1 MSKIKTREK
10 VKDIKVLDKSAVV
23 GQRMKNAFIR
33 SKRNAAALMD
43 DRQATPSEYAED
55 KVEFAADNLAHDTA
69 NVAVSGTKTAVRQGR
84 NLFQRQREK
93 RAAEKR
99 RENTAPT
106 EQAPA
111 PESSQGMAPEGQTPQ
126 RNSGIPPEGR
136 LPRQRTDPPRDG
148 QRPRQG
154 TGPTQDRR
162 LPRQRTETAPERQP
176 LPRYERTAERPPAHA
191 DVERPVDTANSI
203 VERGRAFAKK
213 QAAKW
218 AERKRQVKNRAVQSD
233 RPPQVK
239 PQDAVKAPRQVETAV
254 NTVETPAKAAKR
266 PAQAMGQTAKAT
278 GRGEKGTVKSAQRT
292 VKTAQRTV
300 KGTVKTAQHT
310 SKTAIKTADHTAK
323 TAQKTAQATAKAAKM
338 TAHAARATAKT
349 AATTA
354 KAAAKGVSATV
365 KAMIASVKALV
376 AAIAAGGW
384 VAILAIVII
393 CLIGLIVGSCF
404 GIFFSGE
411 DSGTGQTMPTVVR
424 EINQEYEGKLD
435 EIKNNTAHD
444 ALEMSGSRAVWPEVL
459 AIYAVKTTTDPDNPQ
474 EVATMDDSKK
484 ELLKEIFWAMN
495 EISHRTETATTTQT
509 VETDDGAGN
518 IIEEEIEVT
527 TTTLYI
533 TVTHKTADEMADAYN
548 FTADQR
554 AQLAELLAEENRSMW
569 SSALYGIGV
578 GDGEIVVVALSQLG
592 NVGGQPYWSWYG
604 FNSRVEW
611 CACFVS
617 WCANECGYLDTGV
630 IPRTAG
636 CISGSDWFKDRGLWQ
651 DNSYEPRP
659 GDIIYFDWD
668 EKGSSGPQD
677 GLADHV
683 GIVERV
689 ENGLVYTVEGNSGDS
704 CRENRYAIGHYE
716 IYGYGTPAY

>member
-1 MSKIKTREK
+1 MREIKTREK

-43 DRQATPSEYAED
+43 DRQASPSEYAED
-55 KVEFAADNLAHDTA
+55 KVEFAADDLAHDTA
-69 NVAVSGTKTAVRQGR
+69 NVAVSGTKTVVRQGR

-111 PESSQGMAPEGQTPQ
+111 PEPSQGTAPEGQTPQ
-126 RNSGIPPEGR
+126 RHSGTAPEGR
-136 LPRQRTDPPRDG
+136 LPRQRIEPPRDG

-154 TGPTQDRR
+154 TGPAQDRR
-162 LPRQRTETAPERQP
+162 LPHQRTGTAPERQH
-176 LPRYERTAERPPAHA
+176 LPQYERTVERPPAYA
-191 DVERPVDTANSI
+191 DVEHPVDTANSI
-203 VERGRAFAKK
+203 VERGRTFAKK

-239 PQDAVKAPRQVETAV
+239 PQDAAKAPRQVETAV
-254 NTVETPAKAAKR
+254 NTVETPVKMAKR

-278 GRGEKGTVKSAQRT
+278 GGGAKGTIKSAQRT
-292 VKTAQRTV
+292 VKTAQRTA
-300 KGTVKTAQHT
+300 KGTVKT
-310 SKTAIKTADHTAK
+310 SKTAIKTADH
-323 TAQKTAQATAKAAKM
+323 TAKAAKM

-384 VAILAIVII
+384 VAILAVVII

-411 DSGTGQTMPTVVR
+411 DSGTGQTMPAVVR

-435 EIKNNTAHD
+435 EIKNGTAHD
-444 ALEMSGSRAVWPEVL
+444 TLEMSGSRAVWPEVL

-495 EISHRTETATTTQT
+495 EISHRSETAITTQT

-518 IIEEEIEVT
+518 IIEEEVEVT

-617 WCANECGYLDTGV
+617 WCANECEYLDAGV

-659 GDIIYFDWD
+659 GDIIYFDWACFV
-668 EKGSSGPQD
+668 P
-677 GLADHV
+677 
-683 GIVERV
+683 
-689 ENGLVYTVEGNSGDS
+689 
-704 CRENRYAIGHYE
+704 
-716 IYGYGTPAY
+716 

>member
-10 VKDIKVLDKSAVV
+10 GKDIKVLDKSAVV
-23 GQRMKNAFIR
+23 GQRMKSAFIR

-55 KVEFAADNLAHDTA
+55 KVEFAADDLAHDTA

-84 NLFQRQREK
+84 KLFQRQREK

-99 RENTAPT
+99 RENTTPT

-111 PESSQGMAPEGQTPQ
+111 PESSQGMAPEGQLPQ
-126 RNSGIPPEGR
+126 RNSGPTPEGR
-136 LPRQRTDPPRDG
+136 LPRQRT
-148 QRPRQG
+148 G
-154 TGPTQDRR
+154 TGP
-162 LPRQRTETAPERQP
+162 ECQP
-176 LPRYERTAERPPAHA
+176 LPRYERTTERPPARA

-239 PQDAVKAPRQVETAV
+239 PQDAAKAPRQGETAV
-254 NTVETPAKAAKR
+254 NTVETPVKAVKR
-266 PAQAMGQTAKAT
+266 PAQAMEQTPKAT
-278 GRGEKGTVKSAQRT
+278 GRGAKGTIKSAQRT
-292 VKTAQRTV
+292 VKTAQRTA

-323 TAQKTAQATAKAAKM
+323 AAQKTAQATAKAAKM

-349 AATTA
+349 AAATA
-354 KAAAKGVSATV
+354 KATAKGVSATV

-424 EINQEYEGKLD
+424 EINQEHESKLD
-435 EIKNNTAHD
+435 EIKNGTAHD
-444 ALEMSGSRAVWPEVL
+444 VLEMSGSRAVWPEVL

-518 IIEEEIEVT
+518 IVEEEVEVT

-533 TVTHKTADEMADAYN
+533 TVTHKTVDEMADAYN

-630 IPRTAG
+630 IPKTAG
-636 CISGSDWFKDRGLWQ
+636 CISGSNWFKDRGLWQ

-659 GDIIYFDWD
+659 GDIIYFDWNN
-668 EKGSSGPQD
+668 KGGSGPQD

-683 GIVERV
+683 GIVEKV
-689 ENGLVYTVEGNSGDS
+689 ENGMVYTVEGNSGDS

>member
-10 VKDIKVLDKSAVV
+10 GKDIKVLDKSAVV
-23 GQRMKNAFIR
+23 GQRMKSAFIR

-55 KVEFAADNLAHDTA
+55 KVEFAADDLAHDTA

-84 NLFQRQREK
+84 KLFQRQREK

-99 RENTAPT
+99 RENTAPI

-111 PESSQGMAPEGQTPQ
+111 PEPPQGIAPEGQPPQ
-126 RNSGIPPEGR
+126 RNSGPTPEGR

-148 QRPRQG
+148 QLPRQG
-154 TGPTQDRR
+154 TGPAQGRR
-162 LPRQRTETAPERQP
+162 LPRQRTGTAPERQP

-191 DVERPVDTANSI
+191 DVEHPADTVNSF
-203 VERGRAFAKK
+203 VERGRTFAKK

-239 PQDAVKAPRQVETAV
+239 PQDAVKAPRQGETAV
-254 NTVETPAKAAKR
+254 NTVETPVKAAKR

-278 GRGEKGTVKSAQRT
+278 GRGAKGTVKSAQRT
-292 VKTAQRTV
+292 VKTAQRTA

-323 TAQKTAQATAKAAKM
+323 AAQKTAQATAKAAKM
-338 TAHAARATAKT
+338 TAYAARATAKT
-349 AATTA
+349 AAATA

-435 EIKNNTAHD
+435 EIKSGTAHD
-444 ALEMSGSRAVWPEVL
+444 TLEMSGSRAVWPEVL

-495 EISHRTETATTTQT
+495 EISHRSETATTTQT

-518 IIEEEIEVT
+518 IVEEEVEVT

-617 WCANECGYLDTGV
+617 WCANECGYLGAGV
-630 IPRTAG
+630 IPKTAG
-636 CISGSDWFKDRGLWQ
+636 CISGSNWFKDRGLWQ

-668 EKGSSGPQD
+668 NKGSSGPQD

-683 GIVERV
+683 GIVEKV
-689 ENGLVYTVEGNSGDS
+689 ENGMVYTVEGNSGDS

>member
-10 VKDIKVLDKSAVV
+10 GKDIKVLDKSAVA
-23 GQRMKNAFIR
+23 GQRMKSAFIR

-43 DRQATPSEYAED
+43 DRQTTPSEYAED
-55 KVEFAADNLAHDTA
+55 KVEFAADDLAHDTA
-69 NVAVSGTKTAVRQGR
+69 NVAVSETKTAVRQGR
-84 NLFQRQREK
+84 KLFQRQREK
-93 RAAEKR
+93 RVAEQH
-99 RENTAPT
+99 RENTTPT

-111 PESSQGMAPEGQTPQ
+111 PEPPQGIAPEGQPPQ
-126 RNSGIPPEGR
+126 RNSGPTPEGR

-148 QRPRQG
+148 QHPRQG

-162 LPRQRTETAPERQP
+162 LPRQRTGTAPERQP
-176 LPRYERTAERPPAHA
+176 LPRYKRTAERPPARA
-191 DVERPVDTANSI
+191 DVERPADTVNSF
-203 VERGRAFAKK
+203 VERGRTFAKK
-213 QAAKW
+213 QATKW
-218 AERKRQVKNRAVQSD
+218 VERKRQIKNRAVQSD
-233 RPPQVK
+233 RPPQIK
-239 PQDAVKAPRQVETAV
+239 PQDAARAPRQIETTV
-254 NTVETPAKAAKR
+254 NTVETPVKTAKR

-278 GRGEKGTVKSAQRT
+278 GRGAKGIVKSAQRT
-292 VKTAQRTV
+292 VKTAQRTA

-323 TAQKTAQATAKAAKM
+323 AVQKTAQATAKAAKM

-349 AATTA
+349 AAATA
-354 KAAAKGVSATV
+354 KAAAKGVSATA
-365 KAMIASVKALV
+365 KAMITSVKALV

-384 VAILAIVII
+384 VAILAVVII

-411 DSGTGQTMPTVVR
+411 DSGTGQTMPAVVR

-435 EIKNNTAHD
+435 EIKNGTTHD

-495 EISHRTETATTTQT
+495 EISSRTETATTTQI

-518 IIEEEIEVT
+518 IIEEEVEVT
-527 TTTLYI
+527 TMTLYI
-533 TVTHKTADEMADAYN
+533 TVTHKTAGEMADAYN

-617 WCANECGYLDTGV
+617 WCANECGYLDAGV

-636 CISGSDWFKDRGLWQ
+636 CISSSDWFKDRELWQ

-668 EKGSSGPQD
+668 NKGGSGPQD

-683 GIVERV
+683 GIVEKV

>member
-10 VKDIKVLDKSAVV
+10 GKDIKVLDKSAVV

-55 KVEFAADNLAHDTA
+55 KVEFAADDLAHDTA
-69 NVAVSGTKTAVRQGR
+69 NVAVSGTKTAARQGR
-84 NLFQRQREK
+84 KLFQRQREK

-111 PESSQGMAPEGQTPQ
+111 PEPSQGTAPEGQPPQ
-126 RNSGIPPEGR
+126 RHSGTAPEGR
-136 LPRQRTDPPRDG
+136 LPRQRTDPPRDR

-162 LPRQRTETAPERQP
+162 LPRQRTGTAPERQH
-176 LPRYERTAERPPAHA
+176 LPRYERTVERPPASA
-191 DVERPVDTANSI
+191 DVERTADTVSSF
-203 VERGRAFAKK
+203 VERGRTFARK

-239 PQDAVKAPRQVETAV
+239 PQDAAKVSRQVETAV
-254 NTVETPAKAAKR
+254 NVAETPVKTAKR
-266 PAQAMGQTAKAT
+266 PTQAMGQTAKAT
-278 GRGEKGTVKSAQRT
+278 GRGAKGTIKNAQRT
-292 VKTAQRTV
+292 VKTAQRTA

-310 SKTAIKTADHTAK
+310 SKTAIKTAGHTAK
-323 TAQKTAQATAKAAKM
+323 AAQKTAQATAKAAKM
-338 TAHAARATAKT
+338 TAHAARAAAKT
-349 AATTA
+349 AAATA
-354 KAAAKGVSATV
+354 KAAAKGVSTTV

-411 DSGTGQTMPTVVR
+411 DSGSGQTMPTVVR
-424 EINQEYEGKLD
+424 EINQEYEGKLE
-435 EIKNNTAHD
+435 EIKNGTTHD
-444 ALEMSGSRAVWPEVL
+444 ALEMSGSRAVWRSVL

-495 EISHRTETATTTQT
+495 EISHRSETATITQT

-518 IIEEEIEVT
+518 IVEEEVEVT

-533 TVTHKTADEMADAYN
+533 TVTHKTADEMAD
-548 FTADQR
+548 
-554 AQLAELLAEENRSMW
+554 
-569 SSALYGIGV
+569 
-578 GDGEIVVVALSQLG
+578 
-592 NVGGQPYWSWYG
+592 
-604 FNSRVEW
+604 
-611 CACFVS
+611 
-617 WCANECGYLDTGV
+617 
-630 IPRTAG
+630 
-636 CISGSDWFKDRGLWQ
+636 
-651 DNSYEPRP
+651 
-659 GDIIYFDWD
+659 
-668 EKGSSGPQD
+668 
-677 GLADHV
+677 
-683 GIVERV
+683 
-689 ENGLVYTVEGNSGDS
+689 
-704 CRENRYAIGHYE
+704 
-716 IYGYGTPAY
+716 

>member
-1 MSKIKTREK
+1 MREIKTREK
-10 VKDIKVLDKSAVV
+10 GKDIKVLDKSAVV

-43 DRQATPSEYAED
+43 DWQATPSEYAED
-55 KVEFAADNLAHDTA
+55 KVEFAADDLAHDTV
-69 NVAVSGTKTAVRQGR
+69 NVAVSGTKTVVRQGR
-84 NLFQRQREK
+84 KLFQRQREK
-93 RAAEKR
+93 RAAEKH

-111 PESSQGMAPEGQTPQ
+111 LEPSQGTAPEGRTPQ
-126 RNSGIPPEGR
+126 RHSGTPPERR
-136 LPRQRTDPPRDG
+136 LPRQRTDPPKD
-148 QRPRQG
+148 RQ
-154 TGPTQDRR
+154 
-162 LPRQRTETAPERQP
+162 LPRQRTETAPERQRH
-176 LPRYERTAERPPAHA
+176 PRYERT
-191 DVERPVDTANSI
+191 VERPSVKTDIERPADTVNSFI
-203 VERGRAFAKK
+203 ERGLTFAKK

-218 AERKRQVKNRAVQSD
+218 AERKRQVKNRPVQSD
-233 RPPQVK
+233 RPPQIKPKDTVK
-239 PQDAVKAPRQVETAV
+239 TPRQVETAV
-254 NTVETPAKAAKR
+254 NILETPMKTAKQ
-266 PAQAMGQTAKAT
+266 PAQAMRQTAKAT
-278 GRGEKGTVKSAQRT
+278 TKGTKTSVKSAQRT
-292 VKTAQRTV
+292 VKTAQRTA
-300 KGTVKTAQHT
+300 KGTVKTAQRT

-323 TAQKTAQATAKAAKM
+323 AAQKTAQATVKAAKM
-338 TAHAARATAKT
+338 TAHAARVTAKT

-411 DSGTGQTMPTVVR
+411 DSGTGQTMPAVVR
-424 EINQEYEGKLD
+424 EINQEYESKLD
-435 EIKNNTAHD
+435 EIKNGTAHD
-444 ALEMSGSRAVWPEVL
+444 VLEMSGSRAVWPEVL
-459 AIYAVKTTTDPDNPQ
+459 AIYAVKTTTDPDSPQ
-474 EVATMDDSKK
+474 EVATMDDGKK

-509 VETDDGAGN
+509 VETDDGEGN
-518 IIEEEIEVT
+518 IIEEEVEVT
-527 TTTLYI
+527 TTALYI
-533 TVTHKTADEMADAYN
+533 TVTHKTADEMADAYS
-548 FTADQR
+548 FTTDQR

-569 SSALYGIGV
+569 SSVLYGIGV

-617 WCANECGYLDTGV
+617 WCANECGYLDAGV
-630 IPRTAG
+630 IPKTAG
-636 CISGSDWFKDRGLWQ
+636 CISGSNWFKDRGLWQ

-668 EKGSSGPQD
+668 NKGSSGPQD

-683 GIVERV
+683 GIVEKV

-716 IYGYGTPAY
+716 IYGCGTPAY

>member
-10 VKDIKVLDKSAVV
+10 GKDIKVLDKSAVV

-43 DRQATPSEYAED
+43 DRQTTSSEYAED
-55 KVEFAADNLAHDTA
+55 KVEFAADDLAHDTA

-84 NLFQRQREK
+84 KLFQRQREK

-99 RENTAPT
+99 RENTTPT

-111 PESSQGMAPEGQTPQ
+111 PESSQGMAPEGQLPQ
-126 RNSGIPPEGR
+126 RNSGPTPEGR
-136 LPRQRTDPPRDG
+136 LPRQRT
-148 QRPRQG
+148 G
-154 TGPTQDRR
+154 TGP
-162 LPRQRTETAPERQP
+162 ECQP
-176 LPRYERTAERPPAHA
+176 LPRYERTTERPPARA

-239 PQDAVKAPRQVETAV
+239 SQDAVKAPRQVETAV
-254 NTVETPAKAAKR
+254 NTVETPVKTAKR

-278 GRGEKGTVKSAQRT
+278 GRGAKGTIKSAQRT
-292 VKTAQRTV
+292 VKTAQRTA
-300 KGTVKTAQHT
+300 KGTV
-310 SKTAIKTADHTAK
+310 KTAIKTADHTAK
-323 TAQKTAQATAKAAKM
+323 AAQKTAQATAKAAKM

-349 AATTA
+349 AAATA

-411 DSGTGQTMPTVVR
+411 DSGTGQTMPAVVR
-424 EINQEYEGKLD
+424 EINQEYEGKLE
-435 EIKNNTAHD
+435 EIKNGTAHD
-444 ALEMSGSRAVWPEVL
+444 TLEMSGSRAVWPEVL

-495 EISHRTETATTTQT
+495 EISHRTETATASQT

-518 IIEEEIEVT
+518 IIEEEVEVT

-617 WCANECGYLDTGV
+617 WCANECGYLDAGV

-636 CISGSDWFKDRGLWQ
+636 CISGSNWFKDRGLWQ

-668 EKGSSGPQD
+668 NKGSSGPQD

-683 GIVERV
+683 GIVEKV
-689 ENGLVYTVEGNSGDS
+689 ENGMVYTVEGNSGDS

>member
-1 MSKIKTREK
+1 MREIKTREK
-10 VKDIKVLDKSAVV
+10 GKDIKVLDKSAVV
-23 GQRMKNAFIR
+23 GQRMKNAFVR

-43 DRQATPSEYAED
+43 DRQATPSEYAGD
-55 KVEFAADNLAHDTA
+55 KVEFAADDLAHDTA
-69 NVAVSGTKTAVRQGR
+69 NLAVSGTKTAVRQGR
-84 NLFQRQREK
+84 KLFQRQREK
-93 RAAEKR
+93 RAAEKH

-111 PESSQGMAPEGQTPQ
+111 LEPSQGTAPEGQTPQ
-126 RNSGIPPEGR
+126 RHSGTPPEGR
-136 LPRQRTDPPRDG
+136 LPRQRTNPPRDG
-148 QRPRQG
+148 QRPQQN
-154 TGPTQDRR
+154 TGPIQDRR
-162 LPRQRTETAPERQP
+162 LPRQRTRTAPERQP
-176 LPRYERTAERPPAHA
+176 LPRYERITERPPTHA
-191 DVERPVDTANSI
+191 DIERPADTVSSF
-203 VERGRAFAKK
+203 VERGRTFARK

-218 AERKRQVKNRAVQSD
+218 AERKRQVKNRPVQSD
-233 RPPQVK
+233 RPPQIK
-239 PQDAVKAPRQVETAV
+239 LPDAAKAPRQVETAV
-254 NTVETPAKAAKR
+254 NAVETPIKTAKR

-278 GRGEKGTVKSAQRT
+278 AKGAKSTVKSAQRT
-292 VKTAQRTV
+292 VKTAQRTA
-300 KGTVKTAQHT
+300 KGTVKTAQRT

-323 TAQKTAQATAKAAKM
+323 AAQKTAQATVKAAKM

-349 AATTA
+349 AAATA

-411 DSGTGQTMPTVVR
+411 DSGTGQTMPAVVR
-424 EINQEYEGKLD
+424 EIDQEYESKLD
-435 EIKNNTAHD
+435 EIKNSTAH
-444 ALEMSGSRAVWPEVL
+444 AVLEMSGSRAVWPEVL

-484 ELLKEIFWAMN
+484 ELLKDIFWAMN
-495 EISHRTETATTTQT
+495 EISSRTETATTTQI
-509 VETDDGAGN
+509 VETDDGEGN
-518 IIEEEIEVT
+518 IIEEEVEVT

-533 TVTHKTADEMADAYN
+533 TVAHKTADEMADAYS

-569 SSALYGIGV
+569 SSVLYGIGV

-604 FNSRVEW
+604 FNSRVEG
-611 CACFVS
+611 CACFVG
-617 WCANECGYLDTGV
+617 WCANECGYLDAGV
-630 IPRTAG
+630 IPKTAG
-636 CISGSDWFKDRGLWQ
+636 CISGSNWFKDRGLWQ

-659 GDIIYFDWD
+659 GDIIYFDWN

-677 GLADHV
+677 GLPDHV
-683 GIVERV
+683 GIVEKV